1 MSVKVFE
8 EPFLSKFS
16 KKQETDLSRHIFSGM
31 YVMVIKTIDVRSVWD
46 SVQFFSIQNGFLQSE
61 AR

>member
-31 YVMVIKTIDVRSVWD
+31 YVMVIKTIDVRSV
-46 SVQFFSIQNGFLQSE
+46 
-61 AR
+61 